1 MYKKLSGNSV
11 RTVLLA
17 ASLAAAP
24 FFAFPAHG
32 EEPGADVCSFIPDE
46 EVALAVKGRV
56 LDSKAYDDKCVY
68 IVAFEDESL
77 PRRTFVVYR
86 HGADAYDGLRG
97 ALEGKVDNVEG
108 LGDEAVMSYDEESM
122 RYWLLVNNRG
132 KVTFQVSGDDP
143 ETVRRLA
150 EVVLPRLGAKE

>member
-1 MYKKLSGNSV
+1 MLFMRNI
-11 RTVLLA
+11 RTVMLV

-24 FFAFPAHG
+24 FFGFPAAHG
-32 EEPGADVCSFIPDE
+32 GEPGADVCSFIPDE
-46 EVALAVKGRV
+46 EVSLAVKGRV
-56 LDSKAYDDKCVY
+56 LDSKAYGDKCVY

-86 HGADAYDGLRG
+86 HEADAYEGLRG
-97 ALEGKVDNVEG
+97 ALEGKVDKVEG